1 MAKSII
7 DYQNAYKEI
16 TETLK
21 KNDNILSIFI
31 FGSMVSGDLW
41 EGSNIDLFVIYKED
55 FDEIRDVY
63 SEVSE
68 IPIHIKL
75 MSKELFEKYYNEA
88 GKREVIKNSLI
99 SSKMIYS
106 IDDDITDLYQKI
118 IYMIDSDKGRLNLV
132 YLGNFFKEIGICK
145 KYIGKGSIY
154 TAHELL
160 LRALNNFSMLFLSIN
175 GYTVSKDSL
184 TMACNL
190 NDILND
196 KVKNLIYKEV
206 DDINIKELL
215 DYMENYLEY
224 NIEKASMDLINFI
237 KNENRSLSAYDIKI
251 NPYFKNF
258 KIKIEEILKVL
269 CKNNIIIQEK
279 REFRDSKGNFLA
291 MENVYSYK
299 N

>member
-16 TETLK
+16 TEILK
-21 KNDNILSIFI
+21 KNNNILCIFI

-55 FDEIRDVY
+55 FEEIRDIY

-68 IPIHIKL
+68 IPVHIKF
-75 MSKELFEKYYNEA
+75 MSKELFKKYYNEA
-88 GKREVIKNSLI
+88 GKREVIRNLLI

-106 IDDDITDLYQKI
+106 IDDEITELYQKI

-132 YLGNFFKEIGICK
+132 YLGDFFKEIGICK
-145 KYIGKGSIY
+145 KYISKGSIY

-160 LRALNNFSMLFLSIN
+160 LRALSNFSMLFLSIN

-190 NDILND
+190 NDVLNN
-196 KVKNLIYKEV
+196 KVESLLYKEV
-206 DDINIKELL
+206 NDLNIKDLL

-224 NIEKASMDLINFI
+224 NIEKASKDLIDFI
-237 KNENRSLSAYDIKI
+237 KNENKALSSYDIKI

-269 CKNNIIIQEK
+269 CKNNIIVKEK

-291 MENVYSYK
+291 MENVYNYK

>member
-16 TETLK
+16 TELLK
-21 KNDNILSIFI
+21 KNNNILSIFI

-55 FDEIRDVY
+55 FHEIRDVY
-63 SEVSE
+63 SEVSG
-68 IPIHIKL
+68 IPIHIKII
-75 MSKELFEKYYNEA
+75 SKELFKKYYNEA
-88 GKREVIKNSLI
+88 GKREFIKNSLI

-106 IDDDITDLYQKI
+106 IDDEITDLYQKI
-118 IYMIDSDKGRLNLV
+118 IYMI
-132 YLGNFFKEIGICK
+132 
-145 KYIGKGSIY
+145 
-154 TAHELL
+154 
-160 LRALNNFSMLFLSIN
+160 
-175 GYTVSKDSL
+175 
-184 TMACNL
+184 
-190 NDILND
+190 
-196 KVKNLIYKEV
+196 
-206 DDINIKELL
+206 

-269 CKNNIIIQEK
+269 YKNNIITQEK
-279 REFRDSKGNFLA
+279 RELRDSKGNFLA

>member
-16 TETLK
+16 TEILK
-21 KNDNILSIFI
+21 KNNNILSIFI

-55 FDEIRDVY
+55 FDEIRDIY

-68 IPIHIKL
+68 IPVHIKF
-75 MSKELFEKYYNEA
+75 MSKELFKKYYDEA
-88 GKREVIKNSLI
+88 GKREVIRNLLI

-106 IDDDITDLYQKI
+106 IDDEIIELYQKI
-118 IYMIDSDKGRLNLV
+118 IYLIDSDKGRLNLV
-132 YLGNFFKEIGICK
+132 YLGDFFKEIGVCK
-145 KYIGKGSIY
+145 KYISKGSLY

-160 LRALNNFSMLFLSIN
+160 LRALSNFSMLFLSIN

-190 NDILND
+190 NDVLND
-196 KVKNLIYKEV
+196 KVKSLLYKEV
-206 DDINIKELL
+206 NDLIIKDLL
-215 DYMENYLEY
+215 DYMENYIEY
-224 NIEKASMDLINFI
+224 NIEKASKDLIDFI
-237 KNENRSLSAYDIKI
+237 KNENKALSSYDIKI

-269 CKNNIIIQEK
+269 CKNNIIVKGK
-279 REFRDSKGNFLA
+279 REFRDSNGNFLA
-291 MENVYSYK
+291 MENVYNYK

>member
-16 TETLK
+16 TELLK
-21 KNDNILSIFI
+21 KNNNILSIFI

-55 FDEIRDVY
+55 FHEIRDVY
-63 SEVSE
+63 SEVSG
-68 IPIHIKL
+68 IPIHIKII
-75 MSKELFEKYYNEA
+75 SKELFKKYYNEA
-88 GKREVIKNSLI
+88 GKREFIKNSLI

-106 IDDDITDLYQKI
+106 IDDEITDLYQKI

-154 TAHELL
+154 TAYELL

-206 DDINIKELL
+206 DDITIKELL

-237 KNENRSLSAYDIKI
+237 KNENR
-251 NPYFKNF
+251 
-258 KIKIEEILKVL
+258 
-269 CKNNIIIQEK
+269 
-279 REFRDSKGNFLA
+279 
-291 MENVYSYK
+291 
-299 N
+299 